1 MRLSDRCFRCLY
13 EKEER
18 ITPDESYL
26 SEVRDALSRWD
37 VSESAPYMNYV
48 ISGIYEKHFGKSSR
62 YSEIKTQ
69 FNDFVLSM
77 ADRIR
82 ARIDSSDDPLK
93 TSLFMARVGNYIDF
107 GALKDVSPEDFIRL
121 LSDCSLS
128 REDEAAYLSFV
139 GSCSS
144 AKSFLLI
151 ADNSGEIVLD
161 TLMLEQMKKRFPQ
174 LGLYVMVRGG
184 EVLNDATVEDAHQAG
199 TDGVAKIVGCG
210 AAIAGVE
217 YGMLSEEAKAVFDT
231 ADLILAKGQGNY
243 ETVSGCGKH
252 VFFSFLCKCDVF
264 MQHFKVPRYTGM
276 LIEEK

>member
-1 MRLSDRCFRCLY
+1 MRLSDQCFRCLY
-13 EKEER
+13 ENEKR
-18 ITPDESYL
+18 NTPDESYL
-26 SEVRDALSRWD
+26 SEVRDALNRWD

-48 ISGIYEKHFGKSSR
+48 IRGIYEKHFGKSSR
-62 YSEIKTQ
+62 YSKIKKQ

-77 ADRIR
+77 ADSIR
-82 ARIDSSDDPLK
+82 ARINSSDDPLK
-93 TSLFMARVGNYIDF
+93 ASLFMARVGNYIDF

-139 GSCSS
+139 CSCTS